1 MTHALT
7 LRARFLVGLTA
18 IFLAALPQGGR
29 AEPLA
34 AALAD
39 WPAVLAEAEGQ
50 EVFFNAWGGDQR
62 INDYIAWASDELRER
77 HGVTL
82 TLVKVADVAEA
93 VTRVLVEKAAGRDH
107 GGSVDLMWINGEN
120 FAAMKRSGLLFGP
133 FATALPGWSLVDLEG
148 NPTALLDFTVPTDGL
163 EAPWG
168 RAQFNLLYD
177 SAQVL
182 QPPHDFAGLL
192 DWAKANPGRLT
203 YPRPPDFLGTTFLKQ
218 GLLALVED
226 PAVLQAPPEN
236 AAAFDAATAPLWA
249 FLDDL
254 QPHLWREGRAYPA
267 SGPAQRQL
275 LADGELDFAFSFN
288 PGDLDSAIALGLLP
302 ASTKAYL
309 FDGGS
314 LGNTHFL
321 AIPYNATAKAG
332 ALVAI
337 DFLLSP
343 EAQARKAD
351 PEIWGDP
358 TVLDLEAVPQS
369 QQALFKSLPNPPRP
383 LTSDAVAPSLPEPHP
398 AWTAALE
405 EAWKR
410 RYAR

>member
-1 MTHALT
+1 MTHVLFSRCQRFLWLLALT
-7 LRARFLVGLTA
+7 LTA
-18 IFLAALPQGGR
+18 LSQTGR

-34 AALAD
+34 ASLAD
-39 WPAVLAEAEGQ
+39 WPAVLAEARGQ
-50 EVFFNAWGGDQR
+50 EVYFNAWGGDQR
-62 INDYIAWASDELRER
+62 INDYLAWAAEELEAR

-93 VTRVLVEKAAGRDH
+93 VTRVLAEKTGARDA
-107 GGSVDLMWINGEN
+107 GGSVDLLWINGEN
-120 FAAMKRSGLLFGP
+120 FAAMKRHGLLFGP
-133 FATALPGWSLVDLEG
+133 FATALPGWALIDVEG

-177 SAQVL
+177 SDTVEE
-182 QPPHDFAGLL
+182 PPLDFAGLL

-218 GLLALVED
+218 GLLALTER
-226 PAVLQAPPEN
+226 PEVLQSPP
-236 AAAFDAATAPLWA
+236 ASDAAFEQASAPLWA
-249 FLDDL
+249 FLDAL
-254 QPHLWREGRAYPA
+254 APYLWREGRAYPA

-275 LADGELDFAFSFN
+275 LADGEVDFAFSFN
-288 PGDLDSAIALGLLP
+288 PGDLDSAVALGLLP
-302 ASTKAYL
+302 ASTRAYL

-351 PEIWGDP
+351 PDIWGDP
-358 TVLDLEAVPQS
+358 TVLDLARIPPTK
-369 QQALFKSLPNPPRP
+369 QALFKSLPNPPRP
-383 LTSDAVAPSLPEPHP
+383 LSPDVAALSLPEPHP